1 MLEDVAPLTVFGTDC
16 GRITNHTGTLSVP
29 HNGPSP
35 IAGPNVHVRLSPVGH
50 YRPRKAGE
58 LWKASDGSVRARR
71 AAKRPRFTSQALEPT

>member
-35 IAGPNVHVRLSPVGH
+35 IAGPNVHV
-50 YRPRKAGE
+50 
-58 LWKASDGSVRARR
+58 
-71 AAKRPRFTSQALEPT
+71 